1 MEHWTKIKGYPDY
14 SISNYGNVRS
24 DRYNKPLKPSASSNS
39 YLYVNLIKDKKKKT
53 TAVHKLVIEHFSDT
67 QIQSNLVVDHLD
79 GNKQNNKISNL
90 EWVTISENTMRSYG
104 NNDAKRV
111 LAKELRLSGMT
122 LKEIANHINMSY
134 GFVQD
139 AIHS

>member
-1 MEHWTKIKGYPDY
+1 MEQWTKIKGYPDY
-14 SISNYGNVRS
+14 SISNFGSVRS
-24 DRYNKPLKPSASSNS
+24 DRYNKTLKPSASSNS

-53 TAVHKLVIEHFSDT
+53 TAVHKLVIEHFGE
-67 QIQSNLVVDHLD
+67 IQPGPNLVVDHLD
-79 GNKQNNKISNL
+79 CNKQNNKINNL
-90 EWVTISENTMRSYG
+90 EWVSISENTKRSYG

-111 LAKELRLSGMT
+111 LAKDLKSKGMT
-122 LKEIANHINMSY
+122 IKQVADHIGMSC